1 MNRQEKMINKMREI
15 AQLNPEKIHIIETN
29 VGAEMQLEFFETLQS
44 FTKEENIPK
53 PEQIFENL
61 NNPEASL
68 EEKKK
73 CLALLASLGEVDSF
87 RMIENYLE
95 NPEKELQSW
104 AFLAYQQARMFLEA
118 NLLDEEK
125 IYIASGLGG
134 KGHRLRYA
142 FCFIAKENFTETQ
155 QNILKGEIEYS
166 FSKNDSILEELS
178 FIGKYAIGT
187 VLIALQVDIVD
198 LIENIIRE
206 VNQYGNF
213 LHENIYI
220 TNEKKINP
228 NQLDDLLKRIEN
240 TNYIPDKD

>member
-44 FTKEENIPK
+44 FTKEDNIPK
-53 PEQIFENL
+53 PEQIWENL
-61 NNPEASL
+61 NKAETSL

-73 CLALLASLGEVDSF
+73 SLALLASFGEVDIF
-87 RMIENYLE
+87 RMIEKYLE

-118 NLLDEEK
+118 NLLDENK

-142 FCFIAKENFTETQ
+142 FCFIAKENFTDTQ
-155 QNILKGEIEYS
+155 QNIFKGEIEYS
-166 FSKNDSILEELS
+166 FSKNDSILVELS
-178 FIGKYAIGT
+178 FTGKYAIGT
-187 VLIALQVDIVD
+187 VLIALHVDIVD
-198 LIENIIRE
+198 LIENIIKE
-206 VNQYGNF
+206 INQYGNF

-220 TNEKKINP
+220 TNEKIIDT
-228 NQLDDLLKRIEN
+228 NQLDNLFKHIEN
-240 TNYIPDKD
+240 SDNE